1 MAANTNLKTSISFG
15 AKIDGSFTGATGAL
29 NKALKGIGTET
40 ARNTALQTTWG
51 RQLGRSLGS
60 AAGETEKLTR
70 AQDSLRESM
79 RAAALAG
86 KDTGRLEKRYAAISA
101 ELEKA
106 TRRQNRLTEAI
117 RREVQMAERAERA
130 AQRRAAIGNG
140 LRAGGRVTWRAG
152 AGMGRGL
159 LSVGKW
165 ASAGLLAG
173 AAGAVASPIILN
185 SETAEKAGLARSYG
199 LTIGKYMTG
208 GLLAKQAGLNDENF
222 GDLAEELVN
231 KVWEDGN
238 EKTLNPLLKQIGLT
252 KGVTQKLGRR
262 KAFDTVMQRLSTMK
276 DKEQAAS
283 LADQLMG
290 GEGNKL
296 MTWLTS
302 TGQSYE
308 QAMKNAQRFNLLTQE
323 GADGA
328 MKANAA
334 TDRLWTVAVT
344 GMQDTVGKITGAL
357 VPTVDGASQELATW
371 IKEMQPRLTSAVID
385 WIKPDGNGKT
395 GPQRLWDNMV
405 KFGHGVETVADVVMA
420 VADRLKWLIPDKDA
434 HRKEILRQ
442 LSMGDTDEAT
452 ALAKEHNET
461 DWLNNILSSPD
472 KVSGLKKM
480 RSEAQWSLS
489 ASRLAH
495 PGKYW
500 DNVYVDMLKSIDSTS
515 PGDKTPVDAGTDTE
529 WPAVPFRVQPHQTN
543 HNNVSITVN
552 AVPGHSPEDVGQ
564 RVFEEFRKSLPGG
577 GDSLS
582 GNFAFDMPSL

>member
-15 AKIDGSFTGATGAL
+15 AKIDSSFTGATGSL

-60 AAGETEKLTR
+60 ATGETEKLKR

-106 TRRQNRLTEAI
+106 TRRQHRLTEAM
-117 RREVQMAERAERA
+117 RREVQIAERAERA

-140 LRAGGRVTWRAG
+140 LRAGGRVAWRTG
-152 AGMGRGL
+152 TGMGRGL
-159 LSVGKW
+159 MSVGKW

-173 AAGAVASPIILN
+173 ATGAVASPIMLN

-199 LTIGKYMTG
+199 LNIGKYMTG

-231 KVWEDGN
+231 KVWEEGN

-290 GEGNKL
+290 GESNKL

-328 MKANAA
+328 VKANAA

-344 GMQDTVGKITGAL
+344 GMQDTVGKITGVLA
-357 VPTVDGASQELATW
+357 PTVDGAALELA
-371 IKEMQPRLTSAVID
+371 D
-385 WIKPDGNGKT
+385 WIKGIQPKLTREIMEWMKPDGEGRN
-395 GPQRLWDNMV
+395 GPQRLWDGMV

-420 VADRLKWLIPDKDA
+420 VANRLKWLLPDERKDQ
-434 HRKEILRQ
+434 R
-442 LSMGDTDEAT
+442 
-452 ALAKEHNET
+452 NV
-461 DWLNNILSSPD
+461 LSSLARTGSVDIARNTAQRNGQAAWFEEQLKANPALPAEVKKAFTDSRGFLFDDD
-472 KVSGLKKM
+472 KAFEQSLQAILDRKTSG
-480 RSEAQWSLS
+480 RSSTTSL
-489 ASRLAH
+489 ADRAL
-495 PGKYW
+495 
-500 DNVYVDMLKSIDSTS
+500 
-515 PGDKTPVDAGTDTE
+515 
-529 WPAVPFRVQPHQTN
+529 PAVPFRIQPQQTN
-543 HNNVSITVN
+543 HNSVSITVH
-552 AVPGHSPEDVGQ
+552 AAPGQSPESVGQ
-564 RVFEEFRKSLPGG
+564 SVYDEFRKSLPGG
-577 GDSLS
+577 GESLS
-582 GNFAFDMPSL
+582 GNFAFDMPSF

>member
-40 ARNTALQTTWG
+40 ARNTALQSTWG
-51 RQLGRSLGS
+51 RQLGRSLSG
-60 AAGETEKLTR
+60 AAGETEKLKR
-70 AQDSLRESM
+70 AQDSLRKSM

-106 TRRQNRLTEAI
+106 TRRQNRLTEAM
-117 RREVQMAERAERA
+117 RREVQIAERAERA
-130 AQRRAAIGNG
+130 ALRRAAIGNG
-140 LRAGGRVTWRAG
+140 LRAGGRVAWRTG
-152 AGMGRGL
+152 TGMGRGL
-159 LSVGKW
+159 MSVGKW

-173 AAGAVASPIILN
+173 AAGAVASPIMLN

-199 LTIGKYMTG
+199 LNIGKYMTG

-231 KVWEDGN
+231 KVWEEGN

-290 GEGNKL
+290 GEGNKFI
-296 MTWLTS
+296 TWLIS

-308 QAMKNAQRFNLLTQE
+308 QAMKNARRYNLLTQE

-334 TDRLWTVAVT
+334 TDRLWSVAIT

-357 VPTVDGASQELATW
+357 APTVDGAALQLA
-371 IKEMQPRLTSAVID
+371 D
-385 WIKPDGNGKT
+385 WIKGMQPKLTKAVMDWMKPDAQGRD
-395 GPQRLWDNMV
+395 GPQRLWDGLV
-405 KFGHGVETVADVVMA
+405 KFGHGAELVASEIMA
-420 VADRLKWLIPDKDA
+420 VAERLKW
-434 HRKEILRQ
+434 ILPEGAGAQ
-442 LSMGDTDEAT
+442 
-452 ALAKEHNET
+452 
-461 DWLNNILSSPD
+461 SS
-472 KVSGLKKM
+472 
-480 RSEAQWSLS
+480 RSEIHKKAYNMAYNEGMREAAKNGVGAWYKPWSWDDRKDYVES
-489 ASRLAH
+489 YARDNTA
-495 PGKYW
+495 KYETMLGA
-500 DNVYVDMLKSIDSTS
+500 VD
-515 PGDKTPVDAGTDTE
+515 TPDTE
-529 WPAVPFRVQPHQTN
+529 SAQSSLLFRARPQQTN
-543 HNNVSITVN
+543 HNNVNITVN
-552 AVPGHSPEDVGQ
+552 AAPGQDPVDVGL